1 MGFGFIAAGLFFL
14 FNPNISIVDV
24 LPDWIGYLLI
34 YRGLYHMSFLSPK
47 LQETRGSLWKLAL
60 ITALRMLSVLLLPNT
75 SDTFALVLAFTFG
88 VLEALFFFP
97 MVAGLFEGWYG
108 LGMRLNVSSVYDTRT
123 VQGKGDNG
131 ETTSKTA
138 ENAEHLRIYT
148 IVFFL
153 IKTTASI
160 LPELTSLQT
169 NDGGTMI
176 SARLNVQLSQFKPIF
191 YIFCGLI
198 TLIFGVVWLVSFLK
212 YVRGMKKD
220 TALCDGIAA
229 HFRESVA
236 ANPALLASLRMKKV
250 HVLLICASVCTWI
263 FLVDGVDI
271 ILNAFASVFLILALL
286 LMRRD
291 AENPLLVAG
300 SIAACAATALLSVVN
315 LFLQIPYFEEYEAMA
330 ARYITGASVAYK
342 AVRFW
347 GSAEGVMALI
357 MFALTLIVYC
367 FVLKKHVAYIPIT
380 GNTSQY
386 SADARRREIL
396 HEVYS
401 RVIVT
406 GAVGLVYLIL
416 SASYFTAA
424 MYLAEIYIV
433 NAIVCLFWIG
443 MTVHLTTT
451 AYENIYERLEQNF

>member
-14 FNPNISIVDV
+14 FNPNISVVDV

-34 YRGLYHMSFLSPK
+34 YRGLYQMSFLSPK

-60 ITALRMLSVLLLPNT
+60 ITALRMLSILLLPNT

-88 VLEALFFFP
+88 VLEALFFLP

-123 VQGKGDNG
+123 VHLKGDNG
-131 ETTSKTA
+131 ESTTKTV
-138 ENAEHLRIYT
+138 ENAERLKIYT

-153 IKTTASI
+153 IKTVASI
-160 LPELTSLQT
+160 LPELTSLQSG
-169 NDGGTMI
+169 DSDAMY
-176 SARLNVQLSQFKPIF
+176 SALSVELTRFKPIF
-191 YIFCGLI
+191 YIFCALI
-198 TLIFGVVWLVSFLK
+198 TLIFGIVWLVSFRK
-212 YVRGMKKD
+212 YVRTMKKD
-220 TALCDGIAA
+220 TVLCDGIAA
-229 HFRESVA
+229 HFRTAVT
-236 ANPALLASLRMKKV
+236 ANPALLAVLRMKKV

-271 ILNAFASVFLILALL
+271 ILNAFAAVFLIIALL

-347 GSAEGVMALI
+347 GSVEGVMALI